1 MIGWLIALAVVAL
14 LLWMKVGVALR
25 WDDGCSRMKLRVGIL
40 RVSLST
46 EQKMPSKPEVK
57 TKKNEEKPAS
67 IAKKTKKN
75 TQLKPWLLALWQQRS
90 AVLALLGRVLHAPT
104 LDELQLDIA
113 AGGEEPELTYGKIWA
128 ALGAGLPVLHGIFRV
143 KKQRLDVT
151 CRYDLPETQVVAKIT
166 ATVRVYELLA
176 LAAGCLGL
184 LLKVYKAKKVTDKAV
199 RSS

>member
-1 MIGWLIALAVVAL
+1 MIGWLIVLAVVAL

-40 RVSLST
+40 RLSLST
-46 EQKMPSKPEVK
+46 KEKMPSKPEVK
-57 TKKNEEKPAS
+57 T
-67 IAKKTKKN
+67 KKTKKN
-75 TQLKPWLLALWQQRS
+75 TQLKPWLMALWQQRS

-166 ATVRVYELLA
+166 ATVRVYVLLA

-199 RSS
+199 